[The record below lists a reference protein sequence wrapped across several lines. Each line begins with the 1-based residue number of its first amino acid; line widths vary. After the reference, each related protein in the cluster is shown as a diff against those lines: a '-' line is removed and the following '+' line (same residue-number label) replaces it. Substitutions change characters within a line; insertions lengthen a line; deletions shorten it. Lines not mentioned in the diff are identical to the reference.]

1 MTTAPKNQTAC
12 AQCAESRPLM
22 PVKFDNGRTYNIC
35 AECVPK
41 VAPRRGGAFGTQTA
55 SIDAA
60 VRHAPRDF
68 IDRHRIPAET
78 NISGSSRLP
87 DADEQVR
94 FNPPR
99 LQLKTRD
106 TTPTFAEELEEIKR
120 RRSGGRR

>member
-1 MTTAPKNQTAC
+1 MTAAPKNQTAC
-12 AQCAESRPLM
+12 AQCAEIRPLQ
-22 PVKFDNGRTYNIC
+22 PVSFDNGRVYNIC
-35 AECVPK
+35 AGCISK
-41 VAPRRGGAFGTQTA
+41 VAPMKMGAFGKQVA

-68 IDRHRIPAET
+68 IDRHRIPVET

-87 DADEQVR
+87 GADEQVR